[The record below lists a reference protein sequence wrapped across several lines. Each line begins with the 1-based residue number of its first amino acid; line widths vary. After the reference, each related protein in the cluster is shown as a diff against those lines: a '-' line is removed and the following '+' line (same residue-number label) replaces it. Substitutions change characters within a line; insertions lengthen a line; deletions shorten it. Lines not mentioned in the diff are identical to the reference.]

1 MKSIY
6 SVLIALSVISLANAS
21 HMVPDYERCKYVDD
35 CSNP

>member
-6 SVLIALSVISLANAS
+6 SVFVATCILSLANAS